1 MPERPWSG
9 INLSRACE
17 AADPGYPA
25 SVSLTAVSA
34 VSQGLLGNRYRL
46 GERIG
51 LGGAAEIYQAADL
64 RLRRA
69 VAVKVLRTGDDRR
82 DFTARFVEEARLLAA
97 VDHPNLVPLL
107 DAGRHGAWRYLVM
120 PLIHGEDLAR
130 IIGRGPLP
138 PAEVARLG
146 VALADALDH
155 IHSRGIVHRDL
166 KPANV
171 LVEPDG
177 GIFLADFGVAHAWDG
192 PVHTGSGLVVGTA
205 GYMAP
210 EQAQGCGPMPAS
222 DVFCLGLVLLEA
234 LTGQPEYPGPA
245 LDRIADVVN
254 RPPRIPAD
262 LSPRWRALL
271 ATTLRR
277 EPGRR
282 PTAGQLRDLIRAECE
297 QAAPAGPAH
306 PRHRR
311 PTEPAEP
318 AEPPISASPSAPRV
332 VPPLAA
338 SPFIADPTGHPE
350 DSAGSDGSA
359 DTQRCGRSDFSDRD
373 LKRRRHRR
381 PYARSSGSP
390 GALRR
395 AGQDAGQRRSE
406 AA

>member
-1 MPERPWSG
+1 M
-9 INLSRACE
+9 
-17 AADPGYPA
+17 
-25 SVSLTAVSA
+25 
-34 VSQGLLGNRYRL
+34 SQGLLGNRYRL

-51 LGGAAEIYQAADL
+51 LGGAAEIYQAADFH
-64 RLRRA
+64 LRRA
-69 VAVKVLRTGDDRR
+69 VAVKVLKTGADRP
-82 DFTARFVEEARLLAA
+82 DFAARFAEEARLLAA
-97 VDHPNLVPLL
+97 VGHPNLVPLL
-107 DAGRHGAWRYLVM
+107 DAGRDGAWRYLVM

-177 GIFLADFGVAHAWDG
+177 GIFLADFGIAHAWDG

-210 EQAQGCGPMPAS
+210 EQAQGSGPMPAS

-245 LDRIADVVN
+245 QDRIAGVVT
-254 RPPRIPAD
+254 RSPRIPAG

-271 ATTLRR
+271 AATLRR
-277 EPGRR
+277 EPEKR
-282 PTAGQLRDLIRAECE
+282 PSAGQLRDLIRAECE
-297 QAAPAGPAH
+297 QAAPAGPVH

-311 PTEPAEP
+311 PAETTAQAAQAAQAATAPPPAP
-318 AEPPISASPSAPRV
+318 
-332 VPPLAA
+332 
-338 SPFIADPTGHPE
+338 PFIADPTGHPE
-350 DSAGSDGSA
+350 DSAGSAGSV
-359 DTQRCGRSDFSDRD
+359 DTERCGRSDFNDRD
-373 LKRRRHRR
+373 LKRRRHSR
-381 PYARSSGSP
+381 PHPRSSGNP
-390 GALRR
+390 GTVRR